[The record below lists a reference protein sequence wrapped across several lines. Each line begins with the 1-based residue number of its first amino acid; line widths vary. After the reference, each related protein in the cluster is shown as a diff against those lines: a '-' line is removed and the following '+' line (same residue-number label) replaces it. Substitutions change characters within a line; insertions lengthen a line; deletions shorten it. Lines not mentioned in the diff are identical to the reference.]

1 MLCVKIR
8 AVHVMSKRLMVQNK
22 REATIGGDDRT
33 QQNLNN
39 PHLMGLL
46 QENTEK
52 KVNVI
57 KEKLKA
63 VLKTI
68 YILAA
73 DQIFVNIV
81 ALHLEFLQDLF
92 IKILI

>member
-1 MLCVKIR
+1 
-8 AVHVMSKRLMVQNK
+8 MSKWLMVPNK

-52 KVNVI
+52 NKM
-57 KEKLKA
+57 
-63 VLKTI
+63 
-68 YILAA
+68 
-73 DQIFVNIV
+73 
-81 ALHLEFLQDLF
+81 
-92 IKILI
+92 